1 MDSQNKDS
9 RRDAK
14 EALCWLSCSFRQLRV
29 QELRQALATREGDKA
44 IDVESLVNLNYVVR
58 SCAGLVTV
66 DTGSQIVRFIHQTA
80 QDFFKTR
87 AGEYFPD
94 AHTWLTRTCLTYLFF
109 DEFSQGPCDFGSIN
123 PFAPGYP
130 RIRCPIA
137 ASRFVSTRL
146 KRYPFMKYAAH
157 HWGDHARGKATE
169 RALQREI
176 LAFLSTPRALASTV
190 QVQYRHVWSG
200 STRWSLDSSKHTPIH
215 VVVSFALEHILEAL
229 LKTITAEDLNIED
242 ETKKTAFHGAG
253 ELDLAFCAGKLLAAG
268 ADIRTQDKHG
278 CTALYKAS
286 GLGYE
291 SIVKMILE
299 HDNVARLKRKRKEIR
314 CAILSNQTKIVE
326 TYIRA
331 APRLAERANLVLMKS
346 SELDN
351 PDIIALAMSFG
362 ADIKVEDPRGRT
374 SLLVAVQ
381 NGRSAAVEAL
391 VTAGASTTVLEAS
404 GKTLLQVAASSQKI
418 FEERVEFVKKLNM
431 ALIEGEHIPR
441 STGVD
446 WQEVDIPVE
455 SHQSFFKCFSLW
467 LKDSAADSDL
477 VAAMHEDH
485 EHLGIIRLLLS
496 HGADPRVKTPEGE
509 TVLHLA
515 IGSAP
520 RVKVLLELAPVL
532 DINAQDDQ
540 GRSALHHA
548 AASGNHATM
557 EVLLANGANI
567 NMRDIGGASVLHYAV
582 GHSACVKLAIQKG
595 SNTKAVDSRKRTAL
609 HYFRMIERRL
619 QEQVDLDQ
627 LNVLRHFVEAG
638 VDLDAIDSQGKKASD
653 YLRSSSVGP
662 HGFEETVRWI
672 GMHLKEEQ
680 YVLQEAKIVRTF
692 RESRARALRDVSIPI
707 EIMKQQII
715 KRETMW
721 LDQWIVPGD
730 QAPTDS
736 SG

>member
-14 EALCWLSCSFRQLRV
+14 EALCWLSCSFRQLRA

-44 IDVESLVNLNYVVR
+44 NDVESLVNLDYVVR

-66 DTGSQIVRFIHQTA
+66 DTGSQIIRLIHQTA

-94 AHTWLTRTCLTYLFF
+94 AHTRLTRTCLTYLLF
-109 DEFSQGPCDFGSIN
+109 DEFSQGPCDFGSTH
-123 PFAPGYP
+123 PCASEYFHLRG
-130 RIRCPIA
+130 PIA

-146 KRYPFMKYAAH
+146 KRNPFMKYAAH
-157 HWGDHARGKATE
+157 HWGDHARGKTTE
-169 RALQREI
+169 QALQREI

-190 QVQYRHVWSG
+190 QVRYRHVWSG
-200 STRWSLDSSKHTPIH
+200 IERWSLDSSKHTPIH

-229 LKTITAEDLNIED
+229 LKTVTAEDLNVED
-242 ETKKTAFHGAG
+242 ETKKTAFHWAV
-253 ELDLAFCAGKLLAAG
+253 EQDLAVCARKLLAAG
-268 ADIRTQDKHG
+268 ADIRTEDKHG

-286 GLGYE
+286 RLGYE

-299 HDNVARLKRKRKEIR
+299 QNSFARLKRKEIR
-314 CAILSNQTKIVE
+314 SAILSNQTKIVE
-326 TYIRA
+326 IYVRA
-331 APRLAERANLVLMKS
+331 APKPAERANLVLMES
-346 SELDN
+346 SELGK

-362 ADIKVEDPRGRT
+362 ADIEVEDPRGRT
-374 SLLVAVQ
+374 SLLVAVE
-381 NGRSAAVEAL
+381 NGRSAAAEAL

-418 FEERVEFVKKLNM
+418 FEERVEFVKTSTM
-431 ALIEGEHIPR
+431 VFIDGGHITR

-446 WQEVDIPVE
+446 RYPVDIPVE
-455 SHQSFFKCFSLW
+455 SHLTFFKYFTLW
-467 LKDSAADSDL
+467 LGGFVAESDL
-477 VAAMHEDH
+477 VAAIHEDR
-485 EHLGIIRLLLS
+485 EYLGIIRLLLS

-515 IGSAP
+515 VGSAP

-567 NMRDIGGASVLHYAV
+567 NMRDIGGA
-582 GHSACVKLAIQKG
+582 
-595 SNTKAVDSRKRTAL
+595 
-609 HYFRMIERRL
+609 
-619 QEQVDLDQ
+619 
-627 LNVLRHFVEAG
+627 
-638 VDLDAIDSQGKKASD
+638 
-653 YLRSSSVGP
+653 
-662 HGFEETVRWI
+662 
-672 GMHLKEEQ
+672 
-680 YVLQEAKIVRTF
+680 
-692 RESRARALRDVSIPI
+692 
-707 EIMKQQII
+707 
-715 KRETMW
+715 
-721 LDQWIVPGD
+721 
-730 QAPTDS
+730 
-736 SG
+736 